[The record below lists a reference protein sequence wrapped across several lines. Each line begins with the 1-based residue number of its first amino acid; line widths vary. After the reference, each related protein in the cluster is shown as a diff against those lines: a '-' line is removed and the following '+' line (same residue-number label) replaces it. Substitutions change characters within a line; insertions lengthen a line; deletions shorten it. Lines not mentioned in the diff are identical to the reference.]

1 MVESS
6 EGAAHETRHQG
17 GVFMFVGERM
27 SHPPITVTPDT
38 SIHDAMHLM
47 RTEHIRRAPV
57 VSHGH
62 LVGIVSLKDLINA
75 SPSPATTLSVWELNY
90 LLSKLTVERVMTRE
104 VYTVTVD
111 TPIEEAARIMAD
123 RRIGGLPV
131 MKGNELVGIITE
143 TDLFKVFL
151 ELMGARSAGI
161 RVTVAMAD
169 EPGALA
175 KLTAAIANSGG
186 NIIALGT
193 FVGETASMS
202 EVTFKVSGMT
212 IEQVREV
219 ITPVVAKVIDV
230 RESHP

>member
-1 MVESS
+1 
-6 EGAAHETRHQG
+6 
-17 GVFMFVGERM
+17 MFVGERM
-27 SHPPITVTPDT
+27 SHPPITVTPET

-47 RTEHIRRAPV
+47 RSEHIRRAPV

-90 LLSKLTVERVMTRE
+90 LLSKLTVERVMTRD
-104 VYTVTVD
+104 VATVSVD

-131 MKGNELVGIITE
+131 MRGNELVGIITE
-143 TDLFKVFL
+143 TDLFKIFL

-161 RVTVAMAD
+161 RATVEMTD
-169 EPGALA
+169 EPGSLA
-175 KLTAAIANSGG
+175 RLTAAIANSGG

-193 FVGETASMS
+193 FSGSTAATS
-202 EVTFKVSGMT
+202 EVTFKVSGMSLDA
-212 IEQVREV
+212 VREV
-219 ITPVVAKVIDV
+219 VTPVVARVIDV